1 MILDMDTLEIER
13 LAKAIRKT
21 FAGQPHKVK
30 YWLALLDMYGPTAV
44 GGEVPGGINLEK
56 RGLDVC
62 TVSDDNGIN
71 ASDSK
76 AGE

>member
-1 MILDMDTLEIER
+1 MIVGMDTLEIER

-30 YWLALLDMYGPTAV
+30 YWLALLDMYGRTAT
-44 GGEVPGGINLEK
+44 GGEVPRAMILEK
-56 RGLDVC
+56 RGLDIC
-62 TVSDDNGIN
+62 TASDGNGIT

-76 AGE
+76 DR